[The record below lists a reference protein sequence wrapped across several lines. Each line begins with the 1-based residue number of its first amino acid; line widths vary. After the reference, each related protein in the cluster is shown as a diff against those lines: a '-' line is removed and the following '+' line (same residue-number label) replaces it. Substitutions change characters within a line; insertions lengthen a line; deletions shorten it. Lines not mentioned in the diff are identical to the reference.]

1 MSSKGQENN
10 LADESQES
18 LPKGLHINDYNEK
31 TITLKDFY
39 QENLQVSNGLPSA
52 IKAYLTRLFPL
63 IHWLPKYSLIW
74 LYNDFVAGIS
84 VGFCLVPQSMSYAK
98 LAGLPVE
105 YGLYSAFI
113 GAFFYSL
120 FASSKDVC
128 IGPVAVAS
136 IQTAKAIHNV
146 ASELGDKYDDS
157 MAPIIA
163 TQLALYCGAIAAG
176 IGFLRLGFLA
186 EFISS
191 VAITGFVTGSAVN
204 ICWGQVPGLLGY
216 SKKVNSKTS
225 TYKVIINTLKHLP
238 DGNINAVFG
247 VVPLAILLFIKWFC
261 SKKAPALVAK
271 KTHWSK
277 KKQLIIKQILFY
289 VDNLRIALV
298 IVVFTLI
305 SWGEWR
311 HNKKSKAIKR
321 IGDVPSGFKHVGVM
335 TYDKSL
341 APKIAKQIPATVIVL
356 VLEHISISKAF
367 GRVSDYRIDPN
378 QEILSIGVSNLIGT
392 FFNAYPATGSFS
404 RSSLKH
410 KCNVSTP
417 ISGFF
422 TGACVLLAL
431 YCFTKA
437 FYFIPSATLCA
448 VIISA
453 VFDLVASYKTTWFFY
468 KTAPLDFAGFLIT
481 VLITIFSSLDNGIY
495 FAMCWSAAILLLKC
509 AFPKGQFLGR
519 VKIAEVI
526 TPNVVTE
533 NGLVFDP
540 LEGSGAD
547 SVSSD
552 EFLEEGKKLTTITS
566 VERKAS
572 DVSEIYGPQQ
582 NIKYYTRWIPLNNA
596 YNKEINPDVEVL
608 PPPEGVLVYRVN
620 DNWSYLNCTRH
631 YDTIFDK
638 ITATYAKGKKVDTD
652 GNEFFEYKWNDAS
665 DIPYFW
671 NNFTWQK
678 IKTFNPADPVTF
690 ITAKHEEDTESIVE
704 NELKPS
710 KPKLKIVHLDF
721 SSVTQVD
728 TTSVATL
735 VDLKKAVR
743 RFAHDDSIEF
753 HFSGI
758 ISPWIKR
765 SLVNAGFGA
774 LNDEN
779 FASNH
784 VVSYHVSNEHQ
795 STGDQLLVT
804 NETGSSVYYD
814 AITGINYPFFH
825 IDIPEYSLWNLK

>member
-1 MSSKGQENN
+1 MSNHQQKDTATFSE
-10 LADESQES
+10 DS
-18 LPKGLHINDYNEK
+18 LPRGVHINNYNEK
-31 TITLKDFY
+31 KITLKEY
-39 QENLQVSNGLPSA
+39 YEENLQPSNGILPA
-52 IKAYLTRLFPL
+52 VQRYLSKLFPL

-74 LYNDFVAGIS
+74 LYNDFIAGIS

-136 IQTAKAIHNV
+136 MQTAKAIHNV
-146 ASELGDKYDDS
+146 ANELGDKYTES

-191 VAITGFVTGSAVN
+191 VAITGFVTGSAIN

-216 SKKVNSKTS
+216 NKKVNSKTS
-225 TYKVIINTLKHLP
+225 TYKVVINTLKHLP

-261 SKKAPALVAK
+261 SKKAPQILAK

-277 KKQLIIKQILFY
+277 KRHQVVKQILFY
-289 VDNLRIALV
+289 VNNLRIALV
-298 IVVFTLI
+298 IIVFTLI

-311 HNKKSKAIKR
+311 HNKHSKAIKK

-335 TYDKSL
+335 KYDKDL

-422 TGACVLLAL
+422 TGACVILAL

-468 KTAPLDFAGFLIT
+468 KTAPLDFVGFLAT
-481 VLITIFSSLDNGIY
+481 VLITVFSSLDNGIY
-495 FAMCWSAAILLLKC
+495 FAMCWSAAILLVKN

-519 VKIAEVI
+519 VQIAEVI
-526 TPNVVTE
+526 KPNVVNE
-533 NGLVFDP
+533 NGVVFDP
-540 LEGSGAD
+540 LENSGTD
-547 SVSSD
+547 SLTSEES
-552 EFLEEGKKLTTITS
+552 LEEGKKLTSVTS

-572 DVSEIYGPQQ
+572 EVSEFYQGQQ
-582 NIKYYTRWIPLNNA
+582 QIKFYTKWVPFDNSYVR
-596 YNKEINPDVEVL
+596 EINPEIDVL

-620 DNWSYLNCTRH
+620 DNWNYLNCTRH
-631 YDTIFDK
+631 YDIIFDK
-638 ITATYAKGKKVDTD
+638 IAATYLKGKKIDAD
-652 GNEFFEYKWNDAS
+652 GNEFFEYKWNDAG

-678 IKTFNPADPVTF
+678 IKSFNPADPVTV
-690 ITAKHEEDTESIVE
+690 ITAKHEEDTESAVE
-704 NELKPS
+704 AELKPS
-710 KPKLKIVHLDF
+710 KPKLRIVHLDF
-721 SSVTQVD
+721 SAVTQID
-728 TTSVATL
+728 TTSISTL
-735 VDLKKAVR
+735 VDLKRAVR

-765 SLVNAGFGA
+765 SLINAGFGA
-774 LNDEN
+774 LDDDN

-784 VVSYHVSNEHQ
+784 VVSYHVAKDPQ

-804 NETGSSVYYD
+804 NETGSSIYYD
-814 AITGINYPFFH
+814 AVTGVNYPFFH
-825 IDIPEYSLWNLK
+825 IDIPDYSLWNLD